1 MRWAGKKV
9 VIIGAARQGL
19 ATAKYLARH
28 GARPVLTDAR
38 SAEELAEAQA
48 ALAGLPVEWALGGHP
63 LSLLNGADLVCLSGG
78 VPSDIELVRVAKERN
93 IPISNDSQLFLEL
106 APCRVVGITGS
117 AGKTTTTTLVG
128 RMLTGL
134 EGYGVRKVWVG
145 GNIGRPLLA
154 DVDEMQ
160 ADDIAV
166 MELSSFQLEWMTRAP
181 HVAAI
186 LNLAPNH
193 LDRHA
198 DMDEYIAAKARI
210 LEHQTSEDIAVL
222 NREDSRSWPLAEG
235 TSGHGSGRVQ
245 GSTLWFTGGLLATG
259 QHGVFVRA
267 GNIWLRDAR
276 GEHELLPLNAIEL
289 RGEHNL
295 LNVLAACALAA
306 AAGARP
312 QDMLAGLQGFHG
324 APHRLEFVRSLRGVE
339 YYNDSI
345 ATAPQRAEAAVNAF
359 GQPLVL
365 LLGGRDK
372 ALDWSG
378 LVHLAAQRASRVVLF
393 GQAAPMLEH
402 LFAEGAPQLPRHSV
416 HGFDDAVQLAAAEAR
431 PGEVVLLAPGATS
444 FDEFKDFEAR
454 GERFRQLVSEL

>member
-1 MRWAGKKV
+1 MHLTGCKV
-9 VIIGAARQGL
+9 VVIGAARQGL

-28 GARPVLTDAR
+28 GAHPVVTDMR
-38 SAEELAEAQA
+38 SAEQQAEAQA

-63 LSLLNGADLVCLSGG
+63 LSLLEGAALVCLSGG
-78 VPSDIELVRVAKERN
+78 VPSGIELVRVAKERN
-93 IPISNDSQLFLEL
+93 ILISNDSQLFLEL

-128 RMLTGL
+128 RMLAGL
-134 EGYGVRKVWVG
+134 EGHGVRKVWVG

-154 DVDEMQ
+154 DVDDMQ

-181 HVAAI
+181 QVAAI

-198 DMDEYIAAKARI
+198 DMDEYVAAKARI
-210 LEHQTSEDIAVL
+210 LDFQSSEDVAVL
-222 NREDSRSWPLAEG
+222 NREDSRSWPLAE
-235 TSGHGSGRVQ
+235 RVQ
-245 GSTLWFTGGLLATG
+245 GSTLWFTRGPLAAG
-259 QHGVFVRA
+259 QHGVFVRGA
-267 GNIWLRDAR
+267 NIWLRDAR

-289 RGEHNL
+289 RGEHNV

-339 YYNDSI
+339 FYNDSI

-359 GQPLVL
+359 VQPLVL

-393 GQAAPMLEH
+393 GQAGPMLEQA
-402 LFAEGAPQLPRHSV
+402 FASGAPQLPRHLV

>member
-1 MRWAGKKV
+1 MDWAGKKV

-19 ATAKYLARH
+19 ATASYLARH

-38 SAEELAEAQA
+38 SAEQMTEAQA
-48 ALAGLPVEWALGGHP
+48 ALAGLAVDWALGGHP
-63 LSLLNGADLVCLSGG
+63 LSVLDGADFVYVSGG
-78 VPSDIELVRVAKERN
+78 VPSDSELVRAAKERN

-128 RMLTGL
+128 RMLAGL
-134 EGYGVRKVWVG
+134 EGEAVRKVWVG

-154 DVDEMQ
+154 DVDEMH
-160 ADDIAV
+160 AGDIAV

-181 HVAAI
+181 QVAAI

-198 DMDEYIAAKARI
+198 SMEEYIAAKAHI
-210 LEHQTSEDIAVL
+210 LDFQTAEDIAVL
-222 NREDSRSWPLAEG
+222 NRADSRAWPLAA
-235 TSGHGSGRVQ
+235 HARGR
-245 GSTLWFTGGLLATG
+245 LWWFADGPLAAG
-259 QHGVFVRA
+259 QHGVFVR
-267 GNIWLRDAR
+267 GTNIWLRDER
-276 GEHELLPLNAIEL
+276 GEHELLPVNAIEL
-289 RGEHNL
+289 RGQHNVM
-295 LNVLAACALAA
+295 NVLAACALAA

-345 ATAPQRAEAAVNAF
+345 ATAPQRAEAAINAF

-378 LVHLAAQRASRVVLF
+378 LVRLAAQRASRVVLF
-393 GQAAPMLEH
+393 GQAAPMLEQ
-402 LFAEGAPQLPRHSV
+402 LFAADAPQLARHSV
-416 HGFDDAVQLAAAEAR
+416 PGFDQAVALAAAEAR

>member
-1 MRWAGKKV
+1 MDWKERKV
-9 VIIGAARQGL
+9 VIVGAARQGV
-19 ATAKYLARH
+19 ATAKYLANH

-38 SAEELAEAQA
+38 SAEQLGEAQA

-63 LSLLNGADLVCLSGG
+63 LSLLGGADLVCLSGG
-78 VPSDIELVRVAKERN
+78 VPSDIELVRVAKQRN
-93 IPISNDSQLFLEL
+93 IPISNDSQLFLDV

-128 RMLTGL
+128 RMLAGL
-134 EGYGVRKVWVG
+134 EGQGVRKVWVG

-160 ADDIAV
+160 ADDLAV

-181 HVAAI
+181 QVAAI

-210 LEHQTSEDIAVL
+210 LEYQTANDVAAL
-222 NREDSRSWPLAEG
+222 NREDSRSWPLAERVR
-235 TSGHGSGRVQ
+235 GRL
-245 GSTLWFTGGLLATG
+245 LWFTRGLLAAG
-259 QHGVFVRA
+259 QHGVFVRGA
-267 GNIWLRDAR
+267 SIWLRDER

-345 ATAPQRAEAAVNAF
+345 ATAPQRAEAAVKAF

-372 ALDWSG
+372 QLDWSG
-378 LVHLAAQRASRVVLF
+378 LAQLAAQRASRVVLF
-393 GQAAPMLEH
+393 GQAAPMLDE
-402 LFAEGAPQLPRHSV
+402 LFASQAPQLPRHTAQ
-416 HGFDDAVQLAAAEAR
+416 GFDEAVRLAAAEAR